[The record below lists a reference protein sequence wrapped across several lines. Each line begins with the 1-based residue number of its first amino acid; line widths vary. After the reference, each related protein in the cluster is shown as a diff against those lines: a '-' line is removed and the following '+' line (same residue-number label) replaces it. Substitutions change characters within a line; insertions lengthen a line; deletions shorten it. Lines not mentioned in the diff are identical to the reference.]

1 MIAPMTRAPPGNRA
15 DYHRF
20 LAITT
25 RWMDNDVF
33 GHLNNVVYYSFFDTA
48 VTHSLMESGILTWKG
63 GDHFLVVA
71 ESGCRYHAEAAFP
84 EAMTAGIR
92 VARLGGS
99 SIRHE
104 IGMFAGDNGRASAE
118 GFMVHVCV
126 DAATRRPAPMPDA
139 WREALQSI
147 IAKRCNR

>member
-1 MIAPMTRAPPGNRA
+1 MTRPPPGRRA
-15 DYHRF
+15 DYHLF
-20 LAITT
+20 LPIAT

-48 VTHSLMESGILTWKG
+48 VTRSLMQRGILTWKG
-63 GDHFLVVA
+63 SSHFLVVA

-84 EAMTAGIR
+84 ALMTAGIR
-92 VARLGGS
+92 VGQLGTS

-104 IGMFAGDNGRASAE
+104 IGVFADDADTASAE

-126 DAATRRPAPMPDA
+126 EHATRRPAPMPEA
-139 WREALQSI
+139 WRTALQSI
-147 IAKRCNR
+147 IKE